1 MIFYSNISTN
11 LWLHCDVKFNLSG
24 GLFLPWPNL
33 TCPGTLFVKH
43 TYCVENNIGALYR
56 CFCVATILEITRR
69 RDQFH
74 KFDVGCDS
82 VWAEHDNNFDNNHNR
97 VNKQECQKSNPQIA
111 FVTRLRQQ
119 DYDQHIPN
127 LSLCYNKRLQ
137 NIFISKSK
145 SRPNILL
152 LIISP
157 ENSF

>member
-1 MIFYSNISTN
+1 M
-11 LWLHCDVKFNLSG
+11 
-24 GLFLPWPNL
+24 
-33 TCPGTLFVKH
+33 
-43 TYCVENNIGALYR
+43 YR
-56 CFCVATILEITRR
+56 CFFVATIWEITRR

-127 LSLCYNKRLQ
+127 LSLCCNKRLQ
-137 NIFISKSK
+137 NIFLSYFTRKFLLVTKYITVYE
-145 SRPNILL
+145 NYHYHILL
-152 LIISP
+152 KIWLKEYHYRWKSDIKSIQSKFKAHHFDLPAPLRLEP
-157 ENSF
+157 EGKWYEK